1 MNTIIGSELYVLS
14 SKGALHIAC
23 IGGKL
28 ERHQPLVQVWTS
40 CCATFTHVPCRLAV
54 WHMQMCPGKLQV
66 RSYALLP
73 YTQSQPHLHVWV
85 VASPNGTHAGG
96 LVACVGLHK
105 TKRRCLNLLEAM
117 QVQDEC
123 QGNKG
128 CSQQHIYKL
137 MIARQ
142 HQAP

>member
-66 RSYALLP
+66 RSYALYIYIITNIIDTFINICMAWTPFFFGYAEKGVNAMYMP
-73 YTQSQPHLHVWV
+73 YICLY
-85 VASPNGTHAGG
+85 
-96 LVACVGLHK
+96 
-105 TKRRCLNLLEAM
+105 RC
-117 QVQDEC
+117 
-123 QGNKG
+123 
-128 CSQQHIYKL
+128 
-137 MIARQ
+137 
-142 HQAP
+142 